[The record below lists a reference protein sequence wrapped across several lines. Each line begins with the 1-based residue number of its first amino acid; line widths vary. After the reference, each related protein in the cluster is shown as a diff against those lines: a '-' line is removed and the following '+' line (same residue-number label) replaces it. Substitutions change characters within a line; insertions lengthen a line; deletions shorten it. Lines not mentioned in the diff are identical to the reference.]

1 MLSAADNALL
11 TEVSPGTP
19 MNALMRNYWIPVLR
33 SQRLEAG
40 GAPVKVRLLGED
52 FVAYRSPDGS
62 VGLVDER
69 CPHRCASMSIARN
82 EEGGLRCIFHGWK
95 YAPDGDLIE
104 APTEL
109 EAHRNAL
116 MKRVRLGA
124 YSAHEA
130 GGMIW
135 VFLGP
140 KDQAP
145 PFPAFEFTGLSP
157 EQLDIKIA
165 ILPFNWLQNLE
176 SVLDSA
182 HLGYLHR
189 SSVELAMTD
198 NAKKN
203 AENWGTDT
211 APKLEFD
218 DTEFG
223 IREAAIRSRADG
235 SSDVRLREVVAPFYA
250 FLAGNEGRERSL
262 VIAVPVDDGNSL
274 QIHVTYN
281 PYRPFEDGEVERI
294 WFYTHH
300 DKNDISD
307 PAPGPLGWPQD
318 REAMR
323 NGHFSGITNRHVFYE
338 DFAVLQSM
346 GPVVDRR
353 FEHLSSTDMTLVR
366 FRKGMLKALE
376 DHRDG
381 KGAWGRPDDAAIYG
395 RIRTEIFDV
404 PAGGDWREM
413 VRPTVA

>member
-1 MLSAADNALL
+1 MLSAADNELL
-11 TEVSPGTP
+11 TQVNPGTA
-19 MNALMRNYWIPVLR
+19 MHALMRSYWIPVLR
-33 SQRLEAG
+33 SERLEAG
-40 GAPVKVRLLGED
+40 GAPVKVRLIGED
-52 FVAYRSPDGS
+52 FVAYRSPDGT

-82 EEGGLRCIFHGWK
+82 EEGGLRCIYHGWK
-95 YAPDGDLIE
+95 YDQDGSLIE
-104 APTEL
+104 APTEQV
-109 EAHRNAL
+109 AHRKAL
-116 MKRVRLGA
+116 MKRVKLGA

-135 VFLGP
+135 VYLGP
-140 KDQAP
+140 KDSAP
-145 PFPAFEFTGLSP
+145 PFPAFEFTGLAP
-157 EQLDIKIA
+157 DQIDIKIA

-198 NAKKN
+198 NAKQN
-203 AENWGTDT
+203 AQNWEVDS
-211 APKLEFD
+211 APKLEFE
-218 DTEFG
+218 DTPFG
-223 IREAAIRSRADG
+223 VREAAIRNRADG

-250 FLAGNEGRERSL
+250 FLPGTEGNERSI
-262 VIAVPVDDGNSL
+262 VIAVPIDDNNSL

-281 PYRPFEDGEVERI
+281 PFRAFKSGEVEKI
-294 WFYTHH
+294 WFYTHE

-318 REAMR
+318 REAMK

-353 FEHLSSTDMTLVR
+353 FEHLSSSDMTLVR
-366 FRKGMLKALE
+366 FRKGMLQALK
-376 DHRDG
+376 DIDDG
-381 KGAWGRPDDAAIYG
+381 RNPWGRPENPADYAE
-395 RIRTEIFDV
+395 IRTRVIDV
-404 PAGGDWREM
+404 PAGESWRAIAQ
-413 VRPTVA
+413 PA

>member
-1 MLSAADNALL
+1 MLSAAENALL
-11 TEVSPGTP
+11 TQVTPGTP
-19 MNALMRNYWIPVLR
+19 MHALMRSYWLPVLR

-69 CPHRCASMSIARN
+69 CPHRCASLSIARN

-95 YAPDGDLIE
+95 YSPAGDLIE

-109 EAHRNAL
+109 EAHRGAL
-116 MKRVRLGA
+116 MKRVKLGSYA
-124 YSAHEA
+124 AHEA

-135 VFLGP
+135 VYLGRRE
-140 KDQAP
+140 DAP
-145 PFPAFEFTGLSP
+145 PFPAFEFTGLAP
-157 EQLDIKIA
+157 GQIDIKIA

-189 SSVELAMTD
+189 SSVELAMTE
-198 NAKKN
+198 NAKRN
-203 AENWGTDT
+203 AQNWGTDT
-211 APKLEFD
+211 APRLEFD
-218 DTEFG
+218 DTDFG
-223 IREAAIRSRADG
+223 FREAAIRTRADG
-235 SSDVRLREVVAPFYA
+235 SADVRLREVVAPFYA
-250 FLAGNEGRERSL
+250 FLAGNVGKERSL

-281 PYRPFEDGEVERI
+281 PYRAFEEGEVERI
-294 WFYTHH
+294 WFYTHP

-318 REAMR
+318 REAMK

-366 FRKGMLKALE
+366 FRKGMLKAL
-376 DHRDG
+376 DDQQAG
-381 KGAWGRPDDAAIYG
+381 NGVWGRQLDPQAYA
-395 RIRTEIFDV
+395 RIRTEVFDV
-404 PAGGDWREM
+404 PQGGSWRDFT
-413 VRPTVA
+413 RN

>member
-1 MLSAADNALL
+1 MLSSAENALL
-11 TEVSPGTP
+11 TQVTPGAP
-19 MNALMRNYWIPVLR
+19 MHGLMRSYWIPVLR

-52 FVAYRSPDGS
+52 FVAYRAPDGT

-69 CPHRCASMSIARN
+69 CPHRCASLSIARN

-95 YAPDGDLIE
+95 YSPEGDLIE

-109 EAHRNAL
+109 EAHRPAL
-116 MKRVRLGA
+116 MKRVKLGS

-130 GGMIW
+130 GGLIW
-135 VFLGP
+135 AFLGP
-140 KDQAP
+140 KESAP
-145 PFPAFEFTGLSP
+145 PFPEFEFTRLAP
-157 EQLDIKIA
+157 DQVDVKIA

-189 SSVELAMTD
+189 SSVELAMTE

-203 AENWGTDT
+203 AQNWGADT

-218 DTEFG
+218 DTDFG
-223 IREAAIRSRADG
+223 FREAAIRTRPDG
-235 SSDVRLREVVAPFYA
+235 SADVRLREVVAPFYA
-250 FLAGNEGRERSL
+250 FLAGNVDKERSL
-262 VIAVPVDDGNSL
+262 VIAVPMDDENSL

-281 PYRPFEDGEVERI
+281 PYRAFEEGEVERI
-294 WFYTHH
+294 WFYTHD

-346 GPVVDRR
+346 GPIVDRR
-353 FEHLSSTDMTLVR
+353 FEHLSSTDMTVVR
-366 FRKGMLKALE
+366 FRKGLLKALE
-376 DHRDG
+376 DKRASD
-381 KGAWGRPDDAAIYG
+381 AVWGRPMESQAYG
-395 RIRTEIFDV
+395 RIRTEVFDV
-404 PAGGDWREM
+404 PEGGDWRNFS
-413 VRPTVA
+413 RA

>member
-1 MLSAADNALL
+1 MLSSAENALL
-11 TEVSPGTP
+11 TQVDPGSPMHG
-19 MNALMRNYWIPVLR
+19 LMRSYWIPVLR

-52 FVAYRSPDGS
+52 FVAYRAPDGK

-69 CPHRCASMSIARN
+69 CPHRCASLSIARN

-95 YAPDGDLIE
+95 YSPDGDLIE

-109 EAHRNAL
+109 EAHRPAL
-116 MKRVRLGA
+116 MKRVKLGS
-124 YSAHEA
+124 YGAHEA
-130 GGMIW
+130 GGLIW
-135 VFLGP
+135 AYLGP
-140 KDQAP
+140 RDSAP
-145 PFPAFEFTGLSP
+145 PFPEFEFTGLSP
-157 EQLDIKIA
+157 EQIDVKIA
-165 ILPFNWLQNLE
+165 VLPFNWLQNLE

-189 SSVELAMTD
+189 SSVELAMTE

-203 AENWGTDT
+203 AQNWGTDT

-218 DTEFG
+218 DTDFG
-223 IREAAIRSRADG
+223 FREAAIRTRPDG
-235 SSDVRLREVVAPFYA
+235 SADVRLREVVAPFYA
-250 FLAGNEGRERSL
+250 FLAGNVGKERSL
-262 VIAVPVDDGNSL
+262 VIAVPVDDENSL

-281 PYRPFEDGEVERI
+281 PYRAFEEGEVERI
-294 WFYTHH
+294 WFYTHD

-346 GPVVDRR
+346 GPIVDRR
-353 FEHLSSTDMTLVR
+353 FEHLSSTDMTVVR

-376 DHRDG
+376 DKRLGDSV
-381 KGAWGRPDDAAIYG
+381 WGRPMDPQAYG
-395 RIRTEIFDV
+395 RVRTEVFDV
-404 PAGGDWREM
+404 PQDGDWRDF
-413 VRPTVA
+413 VRS